1 MKNQENQR
9 DEKNRISRTALSNQ
23 SNGKTAA
30 SVEDSE
36 IRTLIDGIGDSELGI
51 LSERLFADDSN
62 SIEAP
67 EKSAAKP
74 GEAAATQRTEM
85 TERRSG
91 RGGDLDESVFGED
104 FRRAAPKKDM
114 PAKKDIPQSRAPD
127 MSGQPGKTGRF
138 DRSDTPSQSIKR
150 AAGTAPVTVG
160 LPKPAETV
168 EAIKTTGTHEVKG
181 SPKEESASKS
191 GNALKTENIQKNGV
205 SPQPK
210 ASDTEGMSKA
220 EGSLKTETSATAA
233 GSLKTETSATAA
245 GASNPSG
252 ISNQAGAAE
261 DKNLPK
267 AKGITN
273 TEDINRTEGLHRNDG
288 TAKTGRISAIENSQ
302 NGKPH
307 SESSGKNKSADAANI
322 NSLGTNNVH
331 IGSARAKGSETSG
344 SCVTNTSVNTNASTN
359 TNAAD
364 TDAVTSGVNNANAAN
379 AGTAASDTNYA
390 SANKAIA
397 NSTNINNTS
406 LNSNDINIPGAS
418 STDRNNNSAGGA
430 AASTSAGKGARKA
443 ERAARRKAHRSP
455 SGKELNLRLSPAPHI
470 KSSSGTGTLMLNL
483 LIAMLPLVIW
493 GIYIFGF
500 RVLSL
505 LIISLIC
512 CTGFEVLSEVILN
525 LPITVTNLSSTVT
538 AVLITLMLP
547 ASVPFWI
554 PVFCAF
560 IAIIPQKL
568 LVGKADFQWFN
579 PALIAR
585 VVSSALFPKIM
596 SSYPEP
602 RSFISALSFFP
613 EYTEAEL
620 TSLATLKL
628 KQLPQIAL
636 SGEFFGKTAGAIGEI
651 SAFLIIIGFIYLI
664 VTKTVTWQV
673 PVVFAVSAAIPF
685 YLFPQLPFSSDML
698 ALKFAGF
705 ELVSGGF
712 LFGAVFIAASCFS
725 SPKTQTAKLIYG
737 VGCGLLSVLFRIAL
751 KSYDGVYLAVLI
763 MSLLSR
769 PLDSVCTPVPF
780 GKCKPKHSKS

>member
-23 SNGKTAA
+23 SNDKKAA
-30 SVEDSE
+30 RVEDSE

-51 LSERLFADDSN
+51 LSERLFADDSRA
-62 SIEAP
+62 IEAP

-74 GEAAATQRTEM
+74 GKAAATQS

-91 RGGDLDESVFGED
+91 RGGDLDESVFGTN
-104 FRRAAPKKDM
+104 FHRAAPKRDM
-114 PAKKDIPQSRAPD
+114 PAKKDIPQSRTPD

-168 EAIKTTGTHEVKG
+168 DTTETEGVNKAKNTPHAETPKT
-181 SPKEESASKS
+181 

-210 ASDTEGMSKA
+210 ASDTDGMSKA

-233 GSLKTETSATAA
+233 G
-245 GASNPSG
+245 ASKPSG
-252 ISNQAGAAE
+252 ISNRSGTAE
-261 DKNLPK
+261 EKNLPK
-267 AKGITN
+267 AKGIQKN
-273 TEDINRTEGLHRNDG
+273 EDIPKTKDIKGTEGLHRNDG

-307 SESSGKNKSADAANI
+307 SESSGKNKRADAANI

-364 TDAVTSGVNNANAAN
+364 TDAVTSGVNNAAD
-379 AGTAASDTNYA
+379 AGATASDTNYA
-390 SANKAIA
+390 STNKAIS

-418 STDRNNNSAGGA
+418 SADRNNRSAGGA

-538 AVLITLMLP
+538 AALITLMLP

-568 LVGKADFQWFN
+568 LVGKADFPWFN

-673 PVVFAVSAAIPF
+673 PVIFAVSAAIPF

-769 PLDSVCTPVPF
+769 PLDSICTPVPF

>member
-23 SNGKTAA
+23 SNDKKAA
-30 SVEDSE
+30 RVEDSE

-51 LSERLFADDSN
+51 LSERLFADDSRA
-62 SIEAP
+62 IEAP
-67 EKSAAKP
+67 EKSAVKP
-74 GEAAATQRTEM
+74 GKAAATQS

-91 RGGDLDESVFGED
+91 RGGDLDESVFGTN
-104 FRRAAPKKDM
+104 FHRAAPKRDM
-114 PAKKDIPQSRAPD
+114 PAKKDIPQSRMPD
-127 MSGQPGKTGRF
+127 TSGHPGKTGRF
-138 DRSDTPSQSIKR
+138 GQSDTPSQSIKR
-150 AAGTAPVTVG
+150 AVGTAPGTGG

-168 EAIKTTGTHEVKG
+168 EAIETTGINKAKSTPHAEL
-181 SPKEESASKS
+181 PKA
-191 GNALKTENIQKNGV
+191 GNTLKTENIQKNGG

-210 ASDTEGMSKA
+210 ASDTDGMSKA

-233 GSLKTETSATAA
+233 G
-245 GASNPSG
+245 ASKPSG
-252 ISNQAGAAE
+252 ISNRSGTAE
-261 DKNLPK
+261 EKNLPK
-267 AKGITN
+267 AKGIQKN
-273 TEDINRTEGLHRNDG
+273 EDIPKTKDIKGTEGLHRNDG

-307 SESSGKNKSADAANI
+307 NESSGKNKSADAANI

-364 TDAVTSGVNNANAAN
+364 TDAVTSGVNNAAD
-379 AGTAASDTNYA
+379 AGATASDTNYA
-390 SANKAIA
+390 STNKAIS
-397 NSTNINNTS
+397 NSANINDTS
-406 LNSNDINIPGAS
+406 LNISDTNIPGAS
-418 STDRNNNSAGGA
+418 SADINNNSAGGA
-430 AASTSAGKGARKA
+430 AASASAGKGARKA

-673 PVVFAVSAAIPF
+673 PVIFAVSAAIPF

-769 PLDSVCTPVPF
+769 PLDSICTPVPF

>member
-51 LSERLFADDSN
+51 LSERLFADDSH

-91 RGGDLDESVFGED
+91 RDGDLDESVFGED
-104 FRRAAPKKDM
+104 FRRAAPKRDM
-114 PAKKDIPQSRAPD
+114 PAKKDIPQSRTPD

-138 DRSDTPSQSIKR
+138 GQSDTPSQSIKR
-150 AAGTAPVTVG
+150 AAGAAPITGG

-168 EAIKTTGTHEVKG
+168 EAIKTTGTHEAKG

-210 ASDTEGMSKA
+210 ASDTDGMSKA
-220 EGSLKTETSATAA
+220 ES
-233 GSLKTETSATAA
+233 SLKTETSATAA
-245 GASNPSG
+245 GASKPSG
-252 ISNQAGAAE
+252 ISNRSGTAE
-261 DKNLPK
+261 EKNLPK
-267 AKGITN
+267 AKGIQKN
-273 TEDINRTEGLHRNDG
+273 EDIPKTKDIKGTEGLHRNDG

-364 TDAVTSGVNNANAAN
+364 TDAVTSGVNNAAD
-379 AGTAASDTNYA
+379 AGATASDTNYA
-390 SANKAIA
+390 STNKAIS
-397 NSTNINNTS
+397 NSANINDTS
-406 LNSNDINIPGAS
+406 LNISDTNIPGAS
-418 STDRNNNSAGGA
+418 SADRNNNSAGGA
-430 AASTSAGKGARKA
+430 AASASAGKGARKA

-673 PVVFAVSAAIPF
+673 PVIFAVSAAIPF

-737 VGCGLLSVLFRIAL
+737 VGCGLLSVLFRIVL

-769 PLDSVCTPVPF
+769 PLDSICTPVPF

>member
-51 LSERLFADDSN
+51 LSERLFADDSH

-168 EAIKTTGTHEVKG
+168 DTTETEGVNKAKNTPHAETPKT
-181 SPKEESASKS
+181 

-210 ASDTEGMSKA
+210 ASDTDGMSKV
-220 EGSLKTETSATAA
+220 E

-245 GASNPSG
+245 GASKPSG
-252 ISNQAGAAE
+252 ISNRSGTAE
-261 DKNLPK
+261 EKNLPK
-267 AKGITN
+267 AKGIQKN
-273 TEDINRTEGLHRNDG
+273 EDIPKTKDIKGTEGLHRNDG

-364 TDAVTSGVNNANAAN
+364 TDAVTSGVNNAAD
-379 AGTAASDTNYA
+379 AGATASDTNYA
-390 SANKAIA
+390 STNKAIS
-397 NSTNINNTS
+397 NSANINDTS
-406 LNSNDINIPGAS
+406 LNISDTNIPGAS
-418 STDRNNNSAGGA
+418 SADINNNSAGGA
-430 AASTSAGKGARKA
+430 AASASAGKGARKA

-673 PVVFAVSAAIPF
+673 PVIFAVSAAIPF

-769 PLDSVCTPVPF
+769 PLDSICTPVPF

>member
-51 LSERLFADDSN
+51 LSERLFADDSH

-91 RGGDLDESVFGED
+91 RDGDLDESVFGED
-104 FRRAAPKKDM
+104 FRRAAPKRDM
-114 PAKKDIPQSRAPD
+114 PAKKDIPQSRTPD

-168 EAIKTTGTHEVKG
+168 DTTETEGVNKAKNTPHAETPKT
-181 SPKEESASKS
+181 

-210 ASDTEGMSKA
+210 ASDTDGMSKA

-233 GSLKTETSATAA
+233 G
-245 GASNPSG
+245 ASKPSG
-252 ISNQAGAAE
+252 ISNRSGTAE
-261 DKNLPK
+261 EKNLPK
-267 AKGITN
+267 AKGIQKN
-273 TEDINRTEGLHRNDG
+273 EDIPKTKDIKGTEGLHRNDG

-364 TDAVTSGVNNANAAN
+364 TDAVTSGVNNAAD
-379 AGTAASDTNYA
+379 AGATASDTNYA
-390 SANKAIA
+390 STNKAIS
-397 NSTNINNTS
+397 NSANINDTS
-406 LNSNDINIPGAS
+406 LNISDTNIPGAS
-418 STDRNNNSAGGA
+418 SADRNNRSAGGA
-430 AASTSAGKGARKA
+430 AASASAGKA

-568 LVGKADFQWFN
+568 LVGKADFPWFN

-664 VTKTVTWQV
+664 VTKTVTWQA
-673 PVVFAVSAAIPF
+673 PIVFAVSAAIPF

-737 VGCGLLSVLFRIAL
+737 VGCGLLSVLFRIVL

-769 PLDSVCTPVPF
+769 PLDSICTPVPF

>member
-36 IRTLIDGIGDSELGI
+36 IRMLIDGIGDSELGI
-51 LSERLFADDSN
+51 LSERLFADDSH

-138 DRSDTPSQSIKR
+138 GQSDTPSQSIKR
-150 AAGTAPVTVG
+150 AVGTAPGTGG

-168 EAIKTTGTHEVKG
+168 EAIETTGINKAKNTPHAE
-181 SPKEESASKS
+181 SPKA
-191 GNALKTENIQKNGV
+191 GNALKTENIQKNGG

-210 ASDTEGMSKA
+210 ASDTDGMSKA

-233 GSLKTETSATAA
+233 G
-245 GASNPSG
+245 ASKPSG
-252 ISNQAGAAE
+252 ISNRSGTAE
-261 DKNLPK
+261 EKNLPK
-267 AKGITN
+267 AKGIQKN
-273 TEDINRTEGLHRNDG
+273 EDIPKTKDIKGTEGLHRNDG

-307 SESSGKNKSADAANI
+307 NESAGKNKSADAANI

-359 TNAAD
+359 
-364 TDAVTSGVNNANAAN
+364 
-379 AGTAASDTNYA
+379 
-390 SANKAIA
+390 KAIA

-406 LNSNDINIPGAS
+406 LNSNDINTPGAS
-418 STDRNNNSAGGA
+418 STDRNNRSAGGA

-443 ERAARRKAHRSP
+443 ERAARRKAHRLP

-568 LVGKADFQWFN
+568 LVGKADFPWFN

-769 PLDSVCTPVPF
+769 PLDSICTPVPF

>member
-51 LSERLFADDSN
+51 LSERLFADDSH

-138 DRSDTPSQSIKR
+138 GQSDTPSQSIKR

-168 EAIKTTGTHEVKG
+168 DTTETEGVNKAKNTPHAETPKT
-181 SPKEESASKS
+181 

-210 ASDTEGMSKA
+210 ASDTDGMSKA

-233 GSLKTETSATAA
+233 G
-245 GASNPSG
+245 ASKPSG
-252 ISNQAGAAE
+252 ISNRAGAAGE
-261 DKNLPK
+261 KNLPK

-307 SESSGKNKSADAANI
+307 SESSGKNKRADAANI

-364 TDAVTSGVNNANAAN
+364 TAAANSGVNNAAD
-379 AGTAASDTNYA
+379 AGATASDTNYA
-390 SANKAIA
+390 STNKAIS
-397 NSTNINNTS
+397 NSANINDTS
-406 LNSNDINIPGAS
+406 LNISDTNIPGAS
-418 STDRNNNSAGGA
+418 SADINNNSAGGA
-430 AASTSAGKGARKA
+430 AASASAGKGARKA

-568 LVGKADFQWFN
+568 LVGKADFPWFN